1 VKVLGVV
8 LDKKLSMDEHI
19 ARVIQ
24 KATGACLSLQ
34 AIKGVRP
41 AQMKQLVRSCILP
54 ITDYAAS
61 AWYGPGKPGVMRQ
74 INILKRI

>member
-8 LDKKLSMDEHI
+8 LDKKLSIDEHI